1 FKPTTRISSLL
12 RSIVGSLMCIIDSYA
27 GVDLPYMI
35 ISDWL
40 GHYVEYMEATPD
52 VEMTR
57 YMQEVVFGPDRKEIL
72 KSPL

>member
-1 FKPTTRISSLL
+1 MLWSLVGWVMFL
-12 RSIVGSLMCIIDSYA
+12 RDSYA